1 MLPAA
6 KARLGQQ
13 AAFVLLLAVMAF
25 MTGETL
31 FKPLPA
37 GAMAFLLAV
46 LLLPLAAFLPPL
58 RRGSAGAALWLSM
71 LLMPYF
77 CWAVLGTFVPGTDGL
92 LALLR
97 SLLLGACFTALMLM
111 VRWQRQA
118 AATSS

>member
-1 MLPAA
+1 MNVAA

-13 AAFVLLLAVMAF
+13 AAFFLLLSVMAF
-25 MTGETL
+25 IAVETL

-37 GAMAFLLAV
+37 AAVAVLLAV
-46 LLLPLAAFLPPL
+46 LLLPLAAFLRPL
-58 RRGSAGAALWLSM
+58 HRGSAGAALWLSL

-77 CWAVLGTFVPGTDGL
+77 CWAVLGAFVPGTDGL
-92 LALLR
+92 VALLR

-118 AATSS
+118 AAGS

>member
-13 AAFVLLLAVMAF
+13 AAFFLLLAVMAF

-46 LLLPLAAFLPPL
+46 LLLPLAAFLRPL

-77 CWAVLGTFVPGTDGL
+77 CWAVLGTFVPGTEGL

-118 AATSS
+118 AATAS